1 MLKDEAKLKAVLS
14 YHVVPGEVMSK
25 DLKAGKVMTVQSS
38 GVTVR
43 TMGGAMVN
51 NAKDASA
58 DMAADNGVIHA
69 IDTVLMP
76 K

>member
-25 DLKAGKVMTVQSS
+25 DLKAGKVITVQSS

-51 NAKDASA
+51 NAKVVSA
-58 DMAADNGVIHA
+58 DMAADNGAIHA
-69 IDTVLMP
+69 IDAVLIP